1 MHGTHCDDA
10 EIALLAER
18 GATRVRVPDDRGQP
32 RRRLRAGRRL
42 REAGAS
48 PVCVG
53 SDSNTI
59 LDPLAELRELE
70 HVARRTAERRN
81 VLVADGDD
89 GPAPYLLSCGW
100 AHGARALGLPTPV
113 IEADAPA
120 DLIAIDLD
128 HAEIAGVADEHLAR
142 RDRDGRLRRARHPHL
157 GRRPLAPDT
166 SARADRHAGR

>member
-1 MHGTHCDDA
+1 M
-10 EIALLAER
+10 
-18 GATRVRVPDDRGQP
+18 
-32 RRRLRAGRRL
+32 
-42 REAGAS
+42 

-100 AHGARALGLPTPV
+100 AHGARALGLPAPV
-113 IEADAPA
+113 IDAGAPA

-128 HAEIAGVADEHLAR
+128 HAEIAGVADEHL
-142 RDRDGRLRRARHPHL
+142 RAAIVMA
-157 GRRPLAPDT
+157 G
-166 SARADRHAGR
+166 SAALVTRTWVAGR